1 MSAPKWVL
9 FSVLLLL
16 AALVLAAVLTPA
28 VREGIQQHFNKSG
41 REVLATAEGNLL
53 GDGHSVKV
61 IKYRYHDE
69 IWVEVLKTEDNGSTT
84 AIDRILLP
92 DKHDGLFNFQGHV
105 TRLAI
110 ADVDHDGSFEL
121 LAPTFDQQL
130 VPHLNV
136 FRYNP
141 SMKKFEPFV
150 PPSHEDAH

>member
-1 MSAPKWVL
+1 MSTSKWVL
-9 FSVLLLL
+9 FSVLLLT
-16 AALVLAAVLTPA
+16 AALVLAAVLTPS
-28 VREGIQQHFNKSG
+28 VREGIQQHFNGSN

-61 IKYRYHDE
+61 IKYRHREE
-69 IWVEVLKTEDNGSTT
+69 IWVEILKIEDNGSTT
-84 AIDRILLP
+84 IVDRILLP

-110 ADVDHDGSFEL
+110 ADVDHDGALEL

-141 SMKKFEPFV
+141 SLKKFEPFV
-150 PPSHEDAH
+150 PPNREGAQ